1 MTVDNQRDIDGILR
15 VGHIVAHVR
24 DAMLAAIEPGMTT
37 GELDDMGAA
46 LLEKEGAQSA
56 PRVMYDFPGAT
67 CISVNEEAAHGIPG
81 PRVMQPGDIVNV
93 DVSAE
98 FGGYFADTGGTVI
111 VPPTTQLK
119 TRLCHAT
126 QLALKNAL
134 AEARAGAP
142 INRIGRAIQRTAKAH
157 NFKTIRNLAGHGI
170 GRSLHEEPEGIVSY
184 FDRTDT
190 RRLEDGQVIAI
201 EPFLS
206 TKSTSVTETDD
217 GWTLVGHP
225 DNLSAQYEHTII
237 VTKGAPIVATRSES

>member
-15 VGHIVAHVR
+15 VGRIVAYVR

-46 LLEKEGAQSA
+46 LLEREGAQSA

-134 AEARAGAP
+134 AEAVPVRPSTGLAVRFSAPPKRITSKPSETLPGMALGGACMKSQRGLSATLIAP
-142 INRIGRAIQRTAKAH
+142 ILVGSRRV
-157 NFKTIRNLAGHGI
+157 
-170 GRSLHEEPEGIVSY
+170 RSLPLSRFFPLKARPLQKPMMAGPW
-184 FDRTDT
+184 
-190 RRLEDGQVIAI
+190 LAI
-201 EPFLS
+201 PITFLRNTS
-206 TKSTSVTETDD
+206 TPS
-217 GWTLVGHP
+217 L
-225 DNLSAQYEHTII
+225 
-237 VTKGAPIVATRSES
+237 

>member
-15 VGHIVAHVR
+15 VGRIVAYVR

-111 VPPTTQLK
+111 VPPKTQLK

-126 QLALKNAL
+126 QL
-134 AEARAGAP
+134 
-142 INRIGRAIQRTAKAH
+142 
-157 NFKTIRNLAGHGI
+157 
-170 GRSLHEEPEGIVSY
+170 
-184 FDRTDT
+184 DR
-190 RRLEDGQVIAI
+190 
-201 EPFLS
+201 
-206 TKSTSVTETDD
+206 KSTRLNSS
-217 GWTLVGHP
+217 H
-225 DNLSAQYEHTII
+225 
-237 VTKGAPIVATRSES
+237 VAISYAVFCL